1 MSHPLIDALKT
12 QQTMMLSAL
21 EALVCY
27 ESPSREKAALDALAD
42 RITAVFAP
50 FGARPERIPNEF
62 GGDHLH
68 FRIGQDGDETP
79 PALIIGHF
87 DTVWPIGTT
96 ARLPFRVEG
105 GRAYGP
111 GAFDMKASLVLAEY
125 ALWVCDKLKK
135 RFPRPVELLFT
146 SDEEIGSPTS
156 RGLIESLARRAAY
169 VLVLEPPLP
178 DGRLKTGRKGVG
190 SFTMEITG
198 RAAHAGSEPEKGVS
212 AVVELAHQILAITAL
227 GDPPAGTTLSV
238 GIVQGGTAGNVVPAA
253 ATALIDARALSA
265 SETQRI
271 ESALANLTPVLPG
284 ATVVVRG
291 GFNRPPMERTPAV
304 AGLYEKVRAIGRELG
319 LELGEG
325 STGGGSDANFTAALG
340 IPTLDGLGAIGAG
353 AHADEEHIVVEK
365 LPERAALLAAL
376 LLEL

>member
-12 QQTMMLSAL
+12 QQTLMLSAL

-27 ESPSREKAALDALAD
+27 ESPSRDKPALDALAD
-42 RITAVFAP
+42 RITAVFAQ
-50 FGARPERIPNEF
+50 FGPKMERIPNEF

-68 FRIGQDGDETP
+68 FRIGKEGDDTL
-79 PALIIGHF
+79 PALLIAHY

-105 GRAYGP
+105 GKAYGP
-111 GAFDMKASLVLAEY
+111 GAFDMKASIVLAEY
-125 ALWVCDKLKK
+125 ALWACENIGK
-135 RFPRPVELLFT
+135 RPPRPVELLFT

-169 VLVLEPPLP
+169 VLVLEPTLP

-198 RAAHAGSEPEKGVS
+198 RASHAGAEPEKGVS

-227 GDPPAGTTLSV
+227 ANPSAGTTLNV

-253 ATALIDARALSA
+253 ATALIDARAMSSA
-265 SETQRI
+265 ETQRI
-271 ESALANLTPVLPG
+271 ESALASLPAVLPG

-304 AGLYEKVRAIGRELG
+304 ADLFEKARVIGRELG
-319 LELGEG
+319 LDLGEG
-325 STGGGSDANFTAALG
+325 SSGGGSDANFTAALG
-340 IPTLDGLGAIGAG
+340 LPTLDGLGAVGAG
-353 AHADEEHIVVEK
+353 AHADDEHVVVER
-365 LPERAALLAAL
+365 LAERAALLAAL

>member
-27 ESPSREKAALDALAD
+27 ESPSRDKAALDALAD
-42 RITAVFAP
+42 RITTVFAP
-50 FGARPERIPNEF
+50 FGARLDRVRNEC

-68 FRIGQDGDETP
+68 FRIGRDGDETP
-79 PALIIGHF
+79 PALILGHF
-87 DTVWPIGTT
+87 DTVWPMGTT

-105 GRAYGP
+105 GKAYGP
-111 GAFDMKASLVLAEY
+111 GAFDMKASLVLAEF
-125 ALWVCDKLKK
+125 ALWACDKLKMG
-135 RFPRPVELLFT
+135 FPRPVELLFT

-156 RGLIESLARRAAY
+156 RGLIESLARRAGY

-190 SFTMEITG
+190 SFTMEIAG
-198 RAAHAGSEPEKGVS
+198 RASHAGSEPEKGVS
-212 AVVELAHQILAITAL
+212 AVVELAHQVLAVSAL
-227 GDPPAGTTLSV
+227 GDPSAGTTLNV
-238 GIVQGGTAGNVVPAA
+238 GIVQGGTAGNVVPAG

-265 SETQRI
+265 SETRRI

-304 AGLYEKVRAIGRELG
+304 AALYEKARAIGRELG
-319 LELGEG
+319 MELGEG

-353 AHADEEHIVVEK
+353 AHADEEHIVVDK

-376 LLEL
+376 LRNL